1 MKEHLKTGYYF
12 LQKILRKDAALLG
25 KIRRENLVTVLNL
38 HQVSPHENPF
48 WSPLKP
54 EIFDY
59 LLSYL
64 KENFE
69 VVPFGEIESAK
80 ARKPLA
86 VLSFDDGYYNFYE
99 FAAPLLKKHALRAN
113 MNIIPSC
120 VESGEPMWNIKLYDF
135 LNSASKTLIDEIKL
149 PEFEHRLTGENFA
162 AKVQYGLKISRFLKN
177 RPRREREELW
187 QQIEDLMNNSDFP
200 KTRMMNRE
208 EIREIAETH
217 EIGVHSFSHESMEFE
232 SDAFF
237 ADDFEKCADY
247 FENKLKLPLEIYAFP
262 NGSYRKEQIGVLRER
277 GIKHILLVGENYANI
292 SESVFPRF
300 TIYGSSKLETRFQA
314 LGINRQKLIS

>member
-12 LQKILRKDAALLG
+12 LQKILRKDAGLLE

-54 EIFDY
+54 EIFDD
-59 LLSYL
+59 LLFFL
-64 KENFE
+64 KEKFE
-69 VVPFGEIESAK
+69 VVLFREIAETK
-80 ARKPLA
+80 TEKPLG

-99 FAAPLLKKHALRAN
+99 FAAPILKKHGLRAN

-135 LNSASKTLIDEIKL
+135 LNGAPKKAIDEINL
-149 PEFEHRLTGENFA
+149 PGFEHRLTGENFA
-162 AKVQYGLKISRFLKN
+162 AKVGYGLKISRFLKN
-177 RPRREREELW
+177 RPRSEREELW
-187 QQIEDLMNNSDFP
+187 RKIENLINNSQFP
-200 KTRMMNRE
+200 QTRMMNRN
-208 EIREIAETH
+208 EISEIARMH

-232 SDAFF
+232 TDAFF
-237 ADDFEKCADY
+237 EEDFEKCAVY
-247 FENKLKLPLEIYAFP
+247 FENKLGLPLEIYAFP
-262 NGSYRKEQIGVLRER
+262 NGSYRKEQIPALQAR
-277 GIKHILLVGENYANI
+277 GIKHILLVGEEYAKKG
-292 SESVFPRF
+292 EGVYPRF

-314 LGINRQKLIS
+314 LGFNKNN

>member
-12 LQKILRKDAALLG
+12 LQKILRKDAGLLE
-25 KIRRENLVTVLNL
+25 KIRRENPVTVLNL

-54 EIFDY
+54 EIFDD
-59 LLSYL
+59 LLFFL

-69 VVPFGEIESAK
+69 VVLFREIAETK
-80 ARKPLA
+80 TEKPLA

-99 FAAPLLKKHALRAN
+99 YAAPLLKKHGIRAN

-135 LNSASKTLIDEIKL
+135 LNGAPKKTIDEINL
-149 PEFEHRLTGENFA
+149 PGFEHRLTGENFA
-162 AKVQYGLKISRFLKN
+162 AKVGYGLKISRFLKN
-177 RPRREREELW
+177 RPRSEREELW
-187 QQIEDLMNNSDFP
+187 RQIEDLINNSQFP
-200 KTRMMNRE
+200 QTRMMNRE
-208 EIREIAETH
+208 EISEIARTH

-232 SDAFF
+232 ADAFF
-237 ADDFEKCADY
+237 EDDFEKCAVY
-247 FENKLKLPLEIYAFP
+247 FENKLGLPLEIYAFP
-262 NGSYRKEQIGVLRER
+262 NGSYRKEQIPALQAR
-277 GIKHILLVGENYANI
+277 GIKHILLVGEEYARK
-292 SESVFPRF
+292 SEGVYPRF

-314 LGINRQKLIS
+314 LGFNKNN

>member
-12 LQKILRKDAALLG
+12 LQKLLRRDAALLE
-25 KIRRENLVTVLNL
+25 KIRRERLVTVLNL

-54 EIFDY
+54 EIFDD
-59 LLSYL
+59 LLLFL

-69 VVPFGEIESAK
+69 VVRFGEIHSAK
-80 ARKPLA
+80 SEKPLA

-120 VESGEPMWNIKLYDF
+120 VETGEPMWNIKLYDF
-135 LNSASKTLIDEIKL
+135 LNSAPKTLIDEIDL
-149 PEFEHRLTGENFA
+149 PGFDHRLTGENSA
-162 AKVQYGLKISRFLKN
+162 AKVRYGLKISRFLKN
-177 RPRREREELW
+177 RPRAEREELW
-187 QQIEDLMNNSDFP
+187 QGIENLIDDSDSP
-200 KTRMMNRE
+200 QTRMMNRE

-232 SDAFF
+232 TDAFF
-237 ADDFEKCADY
+237 ESDFEKCRDY
-247 FENKLKLPLEIYAFP
+247 FENKLGLPLEIYAFP
-262 NGSYRKEQIGVLRER
+262 NGSYRAGQIEALREK
-277 GIKHILLVGENYANI
+277 GIRHILLVGEDYARRGAD
-292 SESVFPRF
+292 VFSRF
-300 TIYGSSKLETRFQA
+300 TIYGASRIETRFQA
-314 LGINRQKLIS
+314 LGINKKL

>member
-1 MKEHLKTGYYF
+1 MKEYLKTGYYI
-12 LQKILRKDAALLG
+12 LQKILRKDAALLA
-25 KIRRENLVTVLNL
+25 KIRRENLVTILNL

-54 EIFDY
+54 EIFDD
-59 LLSYL
+59 LLFFL

-69 VVPFGEIESAK
+69 VVPFREIETAK
-80 ARKPLA
+80 SEKPLA

-99 FAAPLLKKHALRAN
+99 FAAPLLKKHALSAN

-135 LNSASKTLIDEIKL
+135 LNCAPKTLIDEIVL
-149 PEFEHRLTGENFA
+149 PDFEHRLTGENFA

-177 RPRREREELW
+177 RPRKEREELW
-187 QQIEDLMNNSDFP
+187 RKIEDLMNNSDFRP
-200 KTRMMNRE
+200 TRMMNRE

-217 EIGVHSFSHESMEFE
+217 EIGVHSYSHESMEFE
-232 SDAFF
+232 EDAFF
-237 ADDFEKCADY
+237 AADLEKCADY
-247 FENKLKLPLEIYAFP
+247 FENKLRLPLEIYAFP
-262 NGSYRKEQIGVLRER
+262 NGSYRTEQIGVLRER
-277 GIKHILLVGENYANI
+277 GIRHILLVGEDYAKKG
-292 SESVFPRF
+292 ESVFPRF

-314 LGINRQKLIS
+314 LGFNKK

>member
-12 LQKILRKDAALLG
+12 LQRILRKDANLLQ

-54 EIFDY
+54 EIFDD
-59 LLSYL
+59 LLLFL
-64 KENFE
+64 KETFE
-69 VVPFGEIESAK
+69 VVPFHKIEETKS
-80 ARKPLA
+80 RKPLA

-99 FAAPLLKKHALRAN
+99 YAAPLLKKHGLAAN

-135 LNSASKTLIDEIKL
+135 LNSAPKKLIEEINL
-149 PEFEHRLTGENFA
+149 PGFESRLTGENFA
-162 AKVQYGLKISRFLKN
+162 VKVQYGLKISRFLKN
-177 RPRREREELW
+177 RPRTEREELW
-187 QQIEDLMNNSDFP
+187 RGIEGLINNSDSQR
-200 KTRMMNRE
+200 TRMMNRE
-208 EIREIAETH
+208 EIKEIAETH

-232 SDAFF
+232 TDAFF
-237 ADDFEKCADY
+237 EADFEKCADY
-247 FENKLKLPLEIYAFP
+247 FKNKLGLPLEIYAFP
-262 NGSYRKEQIGVLRER
+262 NGSYREGQITALQAR
-277 GIKHILLVGENYANI
+277 GIKHVLLVGEDYANKG
-292 SESVFPRF
+292 ESVFSRF

-314 LGINRQKLIS
+314 LGFNKKYL